1 MDTQTIQTIAGYVA
15 LAVPIT
21 VAITN
26 LSKIA
31 LEWLNQQHLVKTAR
45 IQQAHEI
52 TTHYLNRALDPTVP
66 LAIRHQLL
74 RFLAT
79 PDKDGSRLNDW
90 AKSELQRV
98 QSVVDETDKEV
109 SEAEKGLLAAK
120 TSADVAAAEKK
131 LSLATSKK
139 QSLFESPKPLPV
151 TPATLRAGLIHE
163 KKLDGLVMRDSDLS
177 GMQLAYRNLSRADFS
192 NSKLCDGSLQGSNLQ
207 DASFE
212 KADLSGVEFHEADL
226 RKANLRGAKLKRAR
240 FSSARLEGADFTD
253 AVFSDS
259 GLSRATFDDNTK
271 WPKGFEPEKY
281 GAVKIII

>member
-1 MDTQTIQTIAGYVA
+1 METQTIQTIAGYVA

-21 VAITN
+21 VAIMN

-79 PDKDGSRLNDW
+79 PDEDGSRLNDW

-131 LSLATSKK
+131 LSLATRKK
-139 QSLFESPKPLPV
+139 QSLLESPKPLPV
-151 TPATLRAGLIHE
+151 TPATLRAGLIDE
-163 KKLDGLVMRDSDLS
+163 KELGGLVMRDSDLS
-177 GMQLAYRNLSRADFS
+177 GMVLQYRNLSSADFS
-192 NSKLCDGSLQGSNLQ
+192 NSKLCDGNLQGSNLQ

-212 KADLSGVEFHEADL
+212 KADLSEVQFHAADL
-226 RKANLRGAKLKRAR
+226 RKANLRGAKLKPAR
-240 FSSARLEGADFTD
+240 FSSARLEGTDFTD
-253 AVFSDS
+253 AVFTDPN
-259 GLSRATFDDNTK
+259 LSRATFDDNTK
-271 WPKGFEPEKY
+271 WPEGFEPEKH
-281 GAVKIII
+281 GAVKIVI